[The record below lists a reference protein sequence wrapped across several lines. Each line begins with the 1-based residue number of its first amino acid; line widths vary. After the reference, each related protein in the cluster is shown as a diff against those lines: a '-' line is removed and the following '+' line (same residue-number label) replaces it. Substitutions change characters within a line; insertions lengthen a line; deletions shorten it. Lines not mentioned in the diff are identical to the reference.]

1 MPDPTAVTIAAGA
14 RIQFAST
21 GHWGVLK
28 RQQTATLVSEKYGI
42 YKVQINNRQ
51 FNVDYKY
58 VSHA

>member
-21 GHWGVLK
+21 GCWGVLK
-28 RQQTATLVSEKYGI
+28 RQQTAILVSEKYGI

>member
-21 GHWGVLK
+21 GLWGVLK
-28 RQQTATLVSEKYGI
+28 RQQTAILVSEKYGI